1 MSEICKFA
9 SFYVQFL
16 LTARKIFPISNPKN
30 DLHLFG
36 WVELRN
42 FDSAHD
48 DAAVASLWTRRLI
61 SSHQHAPFHPDLDAP
76 KVTILSGEG
85 KTEWLAEG
93 GELKPHLRWSRKAKE
108 EAEALIEMKKRETG
122 VEEDPKQRHI
132 VHSAVCTAI
141 VITISTWSFL
151 AQEVTPRTRREW

>member
-1 MSEICKFA
+1 MGRTAKLRFSSRRCSCRLFVD
-9 SFYVQFL
+9 SMTHL
-16 LTARKIFPISNPKN
+16 LPPTC
-30 DLHLFG
+30 
-36 WVELRN
+36 
-42 FDSAHD
+42 
-48 DAAVASLWTRRLI
+48 SLPPRLGC
-61 SSHQHAPFHPDLDAP
+61 SQ
-76 KVTILSGEG
+76 G

-151 AQEVTPRTRREW
+151 AQEVTPRTRRECGCRNQRVGRVARRQCLPRSPQEQDLV